1 MEARHHMWNV
11 VLAARGASSQMTNE
25 ELADERIDGDVVV
38 TISRK
43 GWYQGMLRHPEWL
56 PELLEAVEVS
66 VDRALEWLRCREIE
80 TIESYSRWDARP
92 RAA

>member
-1 MEARHHMWNV
+1 M
-11 VLAARGASSQMTNE
+11 LTNE
-25 ELADERIDGDVVV
+25 ELADERAAGDVVV

-56 PELLEAVEVS
+56 
-66 VDRALEWLRCREIE
+66 RCPGIE
-80 TIESYSRWDARP
+80 TIDGDPGRDARS